1 MKLSALQ
8 EELKNLLIE
17 IEEGVA
23 IVKINRQQ
31 ALNALNSNL
40 LKEIRRTIECIEFDE
55 EIRGVI
61 ITGSGN
67 KAFIAGADVT
77 EFVSLNAVTGREFAA
92 YGQDQICKFIENL
105 SKPVIAAVNGY
116 CLGGGNELAM
126 ACDIRVASSK
136 AVFGHPEVS
145 LGIMPLYAGTKRLQ
159 RLVGFGR
166 AKELILTSRMVK
178 ADEAYAIGL
187 VNKVVEPDELL
198 TTSKE
203 MLMMM
208 LSKAPLSIQL
218 AKKVINRVSDL
229 NMEDSSELERDMAGI
244 LFATDD
250 KKEGVDAFLNKRNAE
265 FKNC

>member
-17 IEEGVA
+17 IDEGVA
-23 IVKINRQQ
+23 IVKVNRPQ
-31 ALNALNSNL
+31 ALNALNGEL

-67 KAFIAGADVT
+67 KAFIAGADVA

-92 YGQDQICKFIENL
+92 YGQDQICTFVENL

-126 ACDIRVASSK
+126 ACDIRVASSR

-166 AKELILTSRMVK
+166 AKELILTSRLVK
-178 ADEAYAIGL
+178 ADEAYTIGL

-198 TTSKE
+198 TASKE

-218 AKKVINRVSDL
+218 AKKAINRVADQ
-229 NMEDSSELERDMAGI
+229 NMEDASETERDLAGI
-244 LFATDD
+244 LFATED
-250 KKEGVDAFLNKRNAE
+250 KKEGVEAFLNKRNAE